1 MKRKRYEGVLAQF
14 WARPGGFA
22 WKSCETTVWNS
33 NDQHCLARS
42 NNIMKQL
49 FTEKSVNFS
58 EDKQEPEAVA
68 VTIAVQPFSMHVAH
82 DGHCEVS
89 K

>member
-1 MKRKRYEGVLAQF
+1 
-14 WARPGGFA
+14 
-22 WKSCETTVWNS
+22 
-33 NDQHCLARS
+33 
-42 NNIMKQL
+42 MKQL
-49 FTEKSVNFS
+49 GTEKSVNFS

-68 VTIAVQPFSMHVAH
+68 VTIAVQQLSMHVAH